1 MLNNKQLIL
10 ITSTLLAISQL
21 SVGCSAEDI
30 AVEDSS
36 NKGILCLSLSSGE
49 EFVKVE
55 TRAGQTLNGFALTL
69 KKSSQEVEFEL
80 NESGQA
86 IIEAG
91 TYTLSATNSG
101 AVDGGYGAPLYSGTS
116 EAFTINA
123 GETTNVTLDLG
134 APKNAKVTINLSED
148 FKQSAED
155 DAYTYEISNFAL
167 GGKTLN
173 LTSNT
178 QDFFFP
184 VPEGGELTYILTA
197 AAKQGSHVQDITD
210 AKGTVT
216 IAPGKHTTLKLD
228 VNPITG
234 YIRIDGGGEYGGVFE

>member
-1 MLNNKQLIL
+1 MQITHPHTLLIL
-10 ITSTLLAISQL
+10 AWLAIGQL
-21 SVGCSAEDI
+21 CTGCSAEDI
-30 AVEDSS
+30 AGEAPSEMGV
-36 NKGILCLSLSSGE
+36 LCLQMSSSE
-49 EFVKVE
+49 DFVQVE
-55 TRAGQTLNGFALTL
+55 TREVQTLTDDFTGYTF
-69 KKSSQEVEFEL
+69 KL
-80 NESGQA
+80 NDEPISFTDGEA
-86 IIEAG
+86 TIPAG
-91 TYTLSATNSG
+91 TYTLSATNSHD
-101 AVDGGYGAPLYSGTS
+101 VDGGYDGALYSGETS
-116 EAFTINA
+116 FTLNA
-123 GETTNVTLDLG
+123 GEQKEVTLSLG
-134 APKNAKVTINLSED
+134 APKNAKVTINLSDD

-197 AAKQGSHVQDITD
+197 AAKQGSHVQDITG
-210 AKGTVT
+210 ATGTVT